1 MHLGTTSRGSL
12 PYVSLPLVRVFLLHL
27 NRSAA
32 FAPTTD
38 GPRPHRLVESNGY
51 SWVHLDELPHEPPGY
66 LLRTRYGVPT
76 VNIPDKSA
84 LFHYVPGGY
93 MHYLHFVSSQACTCV
108 FRADDNEAL
117 QKVAVGVYSSSRRLS
132 KLDEKRIAS
141 TWGKEVPLRANL
153 ASSGRDFVGIKG
165 DIARLHELTNAFP
178 QAGWL
183 LLLPVEHYLV
193 AANLAVRIRKLD
205 ADSSAGRGVIVHGPS
220 SVEGIRG
227 SFAGEGAVLVG
238 MDLTNTIFR
247 FEAGLLGGMFPFAFG
262 QNDRGIEAW
271 ARTLSSMTV
280 LQDAGF
286 VRQTSSPLQR
296 DGEIELEGVGCPAT
310 FPMEP
315 DLSGL
320 KPEFTLSEGEAVM
333 HITRYLLQATSDT
346 ECAATLRSP
355 RH

>member
-1 MHLGTTSRGSL
+1 
-12 PYVSLPLVRVFLLHL
+12 
-27 NRSAA
+27 
-32 FAPTTD
+32 
-38 GPRPHRLVESNGY
+38 
-51 SWVHLDELPHEPPGY
+51 
-66 LLRTRYGVPT
+66 
-76 VNIPDKSA
+76 
-84 LFHYVPGGY
+84 

-117 QKVAVGVYSSSRRLS
+117 KRVAVGVYSSTRRLS

-153 ASSGRDFVGIKG
+153 VSSGRDFVGVKG
-165 DIARLHELTNAFP
+165 DIARLHELANAFP

-193 AANLAVRIRKLD
+193 PANLAVRIKELD

-220 SVEGIRG
+220 SVEG
-227 SFAGEGAVLVG
+227 SLKESEVFVGEGAILVG
-238 MDLTNTIFR
+238 MDLTNTIFQ

-262 QNDRGIEAW
+262 KNDRGIEAW

-286 VRQTSSPLQR
+286 IRKISSSLQR
-296 DGEIELEGVGCPAT
+296 NDGVEFEGMGCPAT

-315 DLSGL
+315 DLSDL

-333 HITRYLLQATSDT
+333 PITRYLLQATSDM
-346 ECAATLRSP
+346 ECAVTLQSP